1 MQKVRTLIISLAVV
15 FTLLLTAH
23 AWYHYQPKELGVRYT
38 PLTTR
43 TMLLVH
49 RESGIDSLLTV
60 RLHFKEEMAYY
71 LHSHQPDDE
80 EYAMIDARNYEND
93 SIIAALKAE
102 KIAIHI
108 HPLWRPAETQRHH
121 TVIAMNGYW
130 DQKGWRHGFPPQNRG
145 ILVDEDGFYEGEV
158 DEDYWPV
165 GVGTYRAFD
174 GSLYEGE
181 WVDGRRHGLGYQ
193 LIPYFNMQVGAWLAG
208 VYKGERLKFTEERI
222 YGIDISRHQ
231 HDIEGH
237 YYPINWKTLRI
248 TSLGKHNDKNVVGG
262 KSDYPI
268 SFIYIKATEGTTV
281 TNGYYASDYKQAR
294 AHRFRVGAYHFYSTT
309 SDAKAQARHFLKTAV
324 FNHNDL
330 PPVLDIEPSDEKVEA
345 MGGKEKL
352 IAEIRVWLKEVEQA
366 VGVRPIIYINQ
377 HIINTYLNDAPD
389 LLKNYT
395 VWMARYSE
403 YMPNVKLK
411 FWQLSMTG
419 VVTGITK
426 EVDINVFNGY
436 REQWEE
442 YVETQMIP

>member
-1 MQKVRTLIISLAVV
+1 MQKIRFLIISLAVV
-15 FTLLLTAH
+15 FVLLLTAY
-23 AWYHYQPKELGVRYT
+23 AWYTHRPQELGVRHT
-38 PLTTR
+38 ALTTR
-43 TMLLVH
+43 TQLLVH
-49 RESGIDSLLTV
+49 KDANIDSLLSV
-60 RLHFKEEMAYY
+60 RIHFKGEMAYY
-71 LHSHQPDDE
+71 LHSHQSSDE
-80 EYAMIDARNYEND
+80 EYVMIAARNQEND
-93 SIIAALKAE
+93 SIIAALKGQKA
-102 KIAIHI
+102 ALRI
-108 HPLWRPAETQRHH
+108 HPLWRPAEPPRNL
-121 TVIAMNGYW
+121 VIIAMGGYW
-130 DQKGWRHGFPPQNRG
+130 DLKGWHDGFPPQNRG
-145 ILVDEDGFYEGEV
+145 MLFDEDGFYEGVV
-158 DEDYWPV
+158 DEEFWPI
-165 GVGTYRAFD
+165 GIGTYKAFD
-174 GSLYEGE
+174 GTFYEGE
-181 WVDGRRHGLGYQ
+181 WIDGRRHGQGFQ
-193 LIPYFNMQVGAWLAG
+193 LTPGNNMQVGSWLAN
-208 VYKGERLKFTEERI
+208 VYKGERLKFSEERI

-268 SFIYIKATEGTTV
+268 SFIYIKATEGVTV
-281 TNGYYASDYKQAR
+281 TNGYYATDYKQAH

-309 SDAKAQARHFLKTAV
+309 SDAKEQARHFLKTAV

-330 PPVLDIEPSDEKVEA
+330 PPVLDIEPSDEKVKA

-352 IAEIRVWLKEVEQA
+352 LEEIRIWLKEVEQA
-366 VGVRPIIYINQ
+366 VGVKPIIYINQ

-389 LLKNYT
+389 LLRGYP

-436 REQWEE
+436 REQWDE
-442 YVETQMIP
+442 YVETQLIP